1 MKPTILAILLPI
13 IMILNGCATTISS
26 KRHKGHHS
34 HSRVSVGVHGHGSG
48 GGALGALIIGGI
60 IGAVI
65 NEASHESEEKELEKK
80 KLEEKQ
86 LKEKQDIADRQ
97 RLKDARPSTINS
109 INKDSATKWYQVG
122 KDNKCYQMQTSSG
135 VTDVLGL
142 VDYKNCE
149 N

>member
-1 MKPTILAILLPI
+1 
-13 IMILNGCATTISS
+13 MILNGCAATLSS
-26 KRHKGHHS
+26 KHHKGHHS
-34 HSRVSVGVHGHGSG
+34 HNRVFVGVHGHGSG

-80 KLEEKQ
+80 KLEEKQATEKQ